1 MKSNKNK
8 DKDILPESATTL
20 SKVLIAA
27 SAGVLTGDPILGTGA
42 VTLITETFFGIRGR
56 LKLKRSENF
65 ILAFSDYIKKVKP
78 DFDIEIVDSEDFGD
92 FFERVLIK
100 VSQTN
105 SQFKLKGFKKL
116 AANQILN
123 PVSYNLVDK
132 YLDLVSNLNENH
144 IILLK
149 HWYFEELKYKSIIGK
164 FDNERRRLREDFD
177 NGMNKSSKNETYSD
191 YQTRLLDYDLIDNE
205 GVRDSIKVKR
215 KNLLESFEI
224 DEFDFWAHDLRNL
237 GVFEHDTT
245 SNSYKGS
252 NAFQH
257 LYLSPFGK
265 KAVEF
270 IFN

>member
-1 MKSNKNK
+1 MKSDKNK
-8 DKDILPESATTL
+8 DYDILPESATTL

-27 SAGVLTGDPILGTGA
+27 SAGVITGDPIIGA
-42 VTLITETFFGIRGR
+42 GATTLLTETFFGIRGR

-65 ILAFSDYIKKVKP
+65 IIAFSNYIKKIKP
-78 DFDIEIVDSEDFGD
+78 DFDIEIVNSEDFGD
-92 FFERVLIK
+92 FFEQVLIK

-105 SQFKLKGFKKL
+105 SQIKLKGFKKL
-116 AANQILN
+116 AANQILK
-123 PVSYNLVDK
+123 PVSYNLVHK

-149 HWYFEELKYKSIIGK
+149 HWYFEEQKYKSVIRKI
-164 FDNERRRLREDFD
+164 DNERKRLREDFD
-177 NGMNKSSKNETYSD
+177 NGMNKSNSSETYSN

-205 GVRDSIKVKR
+205 GVRDSIKIQR
-215 KNLLESFEI
+215 KNILESFEI
-224 DEFDFWAHDLRNL
+224 DEFDYWAHDLRNL
-237 GVFEHDTT
+237 GVFEHDTR
-245 SNSYKGS
+245 SNSYKGN